1 VAEVA
6 RSALPF
12 MQRGLD
18 ERLICLHDE
27 IRGDEVLA
35 GLSRIAVALYDDSTD
50 VLKTFIHSS
59 EGESPLEHMVAR
71 LSDLPSLQQLAW
83 TGARRT
89 INDLVA
95 AAENGQEHA
104 KRLVAV
110 GYHASHTVPIKH
122 KGSFYGF
129 LFFNSFQPNFFG
141 PKVLNRL
148 RPYADL
154 ISLTIMR
161 ELDTVRMMH
170 AAVKVI
176 RSVSSARDEE
186 TGSHLARMAHYARL
200 IAGKLAPKYGLSDE
214 FVEFVFQ
221 FAPLHDVGKVAVPDS
236 ILLKPARL
244 TDEEFEIM
252 RSHVRKGVDIIDMM
266 MADFGL
272 KSMPHFELLR
282 NLVAFH
288 HEAMDGSGYPYGRK
302 GEDIPLEARI
312 AAVADVFD
320 ALTSSRP
327 YKTAWSNEEALALL
341 VREAGTKFDP
351 DCVAVMV
358 EHRQEIA
365 DIQARFHETT
375 FD

>member
-1 VAEVA
+1 MAEAA

-12 MQRGLD
+12 MQRGLA

-27 IRGDEVLA
+27 IRGDDTLA
-35 GLSRIAVALYDDSTD
+35 GLSRIAIALYDDSTD

-59 EGESPLEHMVAR
+59 DGESPMEHTVAR

-89 INDLVA
+89 INDLVS
-95 AAENGQEHA
+95 AAEMGQEHA
-104 KRLVAV
+104 KRLVAA
-110 GYHASHTVPIKH
+110 GYHASYTVPIKH

-129 LFFNSFQPNFFG
+129 LFFNSFEPKFFA
-141 PKVLNRL
+141 PLVLNRL

-200 IAGKLAPKYGLSDE
+200 IAAKLAPKYGLSDE

-236 ILLKPARL
+236 ILLKPGRL
-244 TDEEFEIM
+244 TEDEFVVM
-252 RSHVRKGVDIIDMM
+252 RSHVQKGVDIIDMM

-272 KSMPHFELLR
+272 KAMPHFGLLR

-288 HEAMDGSGYPYGRK
+288 HEAMDGSGYPYGHR

-320 ALTSSRP
+320 ALTSTRP
-327 YKTAWSNEEALALL
+327 YKQAWTNDEALALL
-341 VREAGTKFDP
+341 IREAGPKFDP
-351 DCVAVMV
+351 DCVAALV
-358 EHRQEIA
+358 EHQDAIAEI
-365 DIQARFHETT
+365 QSRFHETT